1 MSNLSREH
9 CEACRADAP
18 RVSDEELRELLPQ
31 IPDWAATVVDGVMQ
45 LTREYKFADFAQ
57 AMAFTNRVGDIAEEA
72 GHHPAILTEWGR
84 VTVNWWTHKIHG
96 LHRNDLIMAA
106 RTDQLYDD

>member
-1 MSNLSREH
+1 MSGLSREQ

-18 RVSDEELRELLPQ
+18 RVSDEELRELMPQ

-45 LTREYKFADFAQ
+45 LTREYKFADFVQ
-57 AMAFTNRVGDIAEEA
+57 AMAFANRVGEIAEEA
-72 GHHPAILTEWGR
+72 GHHPAILVEWGR
-84 VTVNWWTHKIHG
+84 VTVNWWTHKIRG

-106 RTDQLYDD
+106 RTDELYAG